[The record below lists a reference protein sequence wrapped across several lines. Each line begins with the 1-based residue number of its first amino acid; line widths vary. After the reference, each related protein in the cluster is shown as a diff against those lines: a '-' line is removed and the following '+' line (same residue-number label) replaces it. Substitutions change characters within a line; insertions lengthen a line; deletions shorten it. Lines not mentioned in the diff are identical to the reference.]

1 VLFLGTHENLA
12 LPIYFSNTDFEN
24 DDEFFVMSLKGV
36 YHRPVYCPWKDE
48 IFEIDSL
55 KYSIL

>member
-1 VLFLGTHENLA
+1 LGTHENLA

-36 YHRPVYCPWKDE
+36 YQRPVYCPWKDE